1 MLIMSFNQSTL
12 VLSYLERS
20 AWQWFVS
27 LYSELVCGTEKSIQF
42 PLSSCVIMKGEKL
55 VKTVKTQDV
64 TLFSFKNSE
73 ILLISIYLLVFSL
86 SEKLKCNTV
95 MNRSWE
101 KIRVRLFVR
110 LGEEMSEV
118 PLDLFVKKRDR
129 PSLLEVASVSFL
141 CKCYS
146 LRVLQGI
153 IDMHCFFLSN
163 SE

>member
-1 MLIMSFNQSTL
+1 
-12 VLSYLERS
+12 
-20 AWQWFVS
+20 
-27 LYSELVCGTEKSIQF
+27 
-42 PLSSCVIMKGEKL
+42 
-55 VKTVKTQDV
+55 
-64 TLFSFKNSE
+64 
-73 ILLISIYLLVFSL
+73 
-86 SEKLKCNTV
+86 

-110 LGEEMSEV
+110 LGVEMSEV

-146 LRVLQGI
+146 LRVLPGI

-163 SE
+163 SEYVEAYEAKSSESGHDYLREK